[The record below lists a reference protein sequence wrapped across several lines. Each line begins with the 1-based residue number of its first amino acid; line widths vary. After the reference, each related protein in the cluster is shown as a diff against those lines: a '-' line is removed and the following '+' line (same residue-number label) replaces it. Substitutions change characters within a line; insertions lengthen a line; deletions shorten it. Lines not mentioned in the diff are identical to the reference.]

1 MILEVFSV
9 WIRNRGIL
17 MFFGWSIADT
27 YEYRNTK
34 KEN

>member
-1 MILEVFSV
+1 MILEDFSV
-9 WIRNRGIL
+9 WIRNRGFL
-17 MFFGWSIADT
+17 CFLGWSIADT